1 MLSIP
6 GVSVPSTR
14 LQKCQLTDF
23 YPAHGILV
31 PLLETAED
39 AKKLVQSAKFPPSGT
54 RGFGSPF
61 PMERFGGPT
70 MTEYLQQAND
80 SLVTIVQIETKEAL
94 DNVRFLANTPSPSS
108 SHAFPPR
115 LFREIPPQRATVS
128 DFQGKPE
135 LLIGCSGRCYRQS
148 SWY

>member
-1 MLSIP
+1 MDLA
-6 GVSVPSTR
+6 
-14 LQKCQLTDF
+14 
-23 YPAHGILV
+23 PAHGILV

-39 AKKLVQSAKFPPSGT
+39 AKKLVQSAKFPPVGN

-94 DNVRFLANTPSPSS
+94 NNVRS
-108 SHAFPPR
+108 
-115 LFREIPPQRATVS
+115 LFINIQHDR
-128 DFQGKPE
+128 
-135 LLIGCSGRCYRQS
+135 
-148 SWY
+148 